1 MMIPGF
7 TQILTCPQCGTKK
20 EVLRY
25 VSLNTAIQTVWSDN
39 KIIAPMRPAISF
51 VQKCPCCGHYYL
63 LSRQKPEQG
72 NKVSFEQ
79 NELNYKEVKEAW
91 NQMKDIPDL
100 TENEKLSILIM
111 QVWAF
116 NDKYTRYQSK
126 IAPRKEQTYIIGI
139 IDLLLNMDMV
149 DDLLK
154 AELLREAG
162 RFKESLEVLGGYSI
176 NNPYINKCKEYSSAS
191 NTRPFVIYR
200 G

>member
-1 MMIPGF
+1 MIPGF

-91 NQMKDIPDL
+91 NQLKDIPDL